1 MMIDIPV
8 QGMNIRTLAAIDV
21 GTNTVRL
28 LVVRGKDSSTISVL
42 DQAQK
47 ITRLGQGLDRQL
59 LETPMERTIEAIVN
73 FVQKAQKFQAE
84 RIDILITSAARQA
97 ENGEEFCR
105 WVGKAAGLEPK
116 IISGTTEAE
125 LTVKG
130 VLGAV
135 PVADKNVVIL
145 DIGGGSTEIV
155 EVMRGKVAKIESLE
169 IGAVTLTEKYFN
181 PSDPISEA
189 DLDRFRDDAKKIL
202 KGLRFPSHMVWV
214 GTAGTITTLAA
225 LDQQMVKY
233 DPLKINGYILSGK
246 IISQWLE
253 VLSSMPLDERRQL
266 AGLEPGRADIIV
278 VGVGLLDVIMNHFH
292 LEKIMVSDAG
302 FREGIIYN
310 LFDEE

>member
-1 MMIDIPV
+1 MIDIPV

-28 LVVRGKDSSTISVL
+28 LVVRGQDSSTISVL
-42 DQAQK
+42 DRAQK
-47 ITRLGQGLDRQL
+47 ITRLGQGLDSQL
-59 LETPMERTIEAIVN
+59 LEIPMERTIVAIVN
-73 FVQKAQKFQAE
+73 FVQRAQQFQPD

-97 ENGEEFCR
+97 KNGAEFCR
-105 WVGKAAGLEPK
+105 QVRKAVGHDPK
-116 IISGTTEAE
+116 IISGATEAE

-135 PVADKNVVIL
+135 PVADENGVIL

-155 EVMRGKVAKIESLE
+155 EVMRGKVMKIESLE
-169 IGAVTLTEKYFN
+169 VGVVTLTEKYFH
-181 PSDPISEA
+181 PSDPIPEA
-189 DLDRFRDDAKKIL
+189 DLERFRDDAKKIL
-202 KGLRFPSHMVWV
+202 EGLKFPSHITWV

-225 LDQQMVKY
+225 LDQQMLKY
-233 DPLKINGYILSGK
+233 DPRRINGYLLSGK
-246 IISQWLE
+246 SVSQWLE

-278 VGVGLLDVIMNHFH
+278 AGVGFLDVMMNHFH